1 MGAHPSQ
8 RPYQLTVGTHLVGR
22 SPIANLRLTDSTV
35 SPGHAE
41 ITVAPSGRVFLRD
54 LNADNAVLVNG
65 TSIRVMELF
74 DGARISLG
82 RSDLL
87 LHCDAPDTDKPGRG
101 GFDRTDEASQAG
113 RLPARSASSSGFRP
127 CLPPVVAFA
136 TTRSAPLAVRQS
148 QLGRKAS
155 PTTPSRYRISTA
167 MLSTPRRAC
176 CRLGETADPPC
187 TPQSAELPA
196 P

>member
-1 MGAHPSQ
+1 MPRPDRASSAVFALAGRLLPGSGKAKPARPATAAPTPRPAPGRPGLDLPLGRPDGSVEHAVGAHPSQ

-22 SPIANLRLTDSTV
+22 SPTANLVLTDSTV

-65 TSIRVMELF
+65 KPIRVMELF

-87 LHCDAPDTDKPGRG
+87 FHCDAPDTDKPGRD
-101 GFDRTDEASQAG
+101 GFDRTDEA
-113 RLPARSASSSGFRP
+113 
-127 CLPPVVAFA
+127 
-136 TTRSAPLAVRQS
+136 
-148 QLGRKAS
+148 
-155 PTTPSRYRISTA
+155 
-167 MLSTPRRAC
+167 
-176 CRLGETADPPC
+176 
-187 TPQSAELPA
+187 
-196 P
+196 

>member
-65 TSIRVMELF
+65 KPIRVMELF

-87 LHCDAPDTDKPGRG
+87 FHCDAPDTDKPGRD
-101 GFDRTDEASQAG
+101 GFDRTDEA
-113 RLPARSASSSGFRP
+113 
-127 CLPPVVAFA
+127 
-136 TTRSAPLAVRQS
+136 
-148 QLGRKAS
+148 
-155 PTTPSRYRISTA
+155 
-167 MLSTPRRAC
+167 
-176 CRLGETADPPC
+176 
-187 TPQSAELPA
+187 
-196 P
+196 